1 MNNVIGNSTIRK
13 VFLIAFLLPLML
25 SSFPV
30 QAAQKTENVGEVSQP
45 NPAIVGA
52 QKINPTTVEVLL
64 SGNRMITF
72 DFYGDNIFRMFQD
85 NTGRYH
91 PGPGSSTGS
100 TNSGKPAQKTII
112 RTKFA

>member
-25 SSFPV
+25 SSSPV

-52 QKINPTTVEVLL
+52 QKINPDHRRSLV
-64 SGNRMITF
+64 
-72 DFYGDNIFRMFQD
+72 
-85 NTGRYH
+85 
-91 PGPGSSTGS
+91 
-100 TNSGKPAQKTII
+100 I
-112 RTKFA
+112 RQPDDHL